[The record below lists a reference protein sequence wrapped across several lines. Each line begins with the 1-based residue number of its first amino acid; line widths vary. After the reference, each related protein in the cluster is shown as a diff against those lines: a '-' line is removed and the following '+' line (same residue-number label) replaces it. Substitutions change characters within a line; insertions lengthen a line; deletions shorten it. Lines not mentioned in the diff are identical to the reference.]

1 MYSCLSSEYAGSSGL
16 SSLYSGSLNVT
27 LMGSLCSFL
36 SCSALSSR
44 VWLFLVALVGRPS
57 LLLSSVLVVTFS
69 VKSRSIVAG
78 YARIGKSLSVLV
90 HSLLYLC
97 VPGVVVSLSCVRW
110 V

>member
-1 MYSCLSSEYAGSSGL
+1 
-16 SSLYSGSLNVT
+16 
-27 LMGSLCSFL
+27 MGPWCSFL
-36 SCSALSSR
+36 SSDALSCC
-44 VWLFLVALVGRPS
+44 VCLCLCLVALVGRPS